1 MAYNEI
7 ITGLQVNTGW
17 NLTFNPTG
25 KFPVI
30 AKRAFPTLADA
41 QAYVD
46 DVNSS
51 ATLGVILT
59 VTQDSVAKNNG
70 IYLVTKVAGVD
81 GATVGELTPA
91 GSGAGSEAV
100 NTYADALALATSDNI
115 GQLIYVK
122 TTTYKKGD
130 EYTDNKDEADVN
142 EAGEA
147 IEFTAGPY
155 VVTGAGAVA
164 KLGTTSASGDIAGDV
179 EALKGDVNTLKAES
193 LKGVRVDNVLL
204 PVSEDKTVN
213 IELAGFAK
221 SADLEAPLAKL
232 DAIEANAQVNV
243 IETINVAGSQLVPT
257 DKAVSIVFDASYDAS
272 TTSENALQHKAIVAV
287 IEDLRGKISEIPK
300 FRIEVVEALPET
312 GENAVVYLVKETGE
326 ETSNLYEEYIWT
338 GSAFELL
345 GRQEL
350 DLTDYV
356 TSGELESAL
365 EPYATTESVNST
377 LEAYVT
383 DASLKADYLDAST
396 VNGYL
401 DGKVD
406 KVDGYSLVADSSIA
420 LISTNADDI
429 ADLKIADS
437 SLDSRLQAIEGAV
450 LTAST
455 EDNVYVSASVAENV
469 LTLSFTMGDC
479 STGKDGFATVAD
491 VNAHVSTTVSDAITD
506 AFTWHDVE

>member
-46 DVNSS
+46 DPKSS
-51 ATLGVILT
+51 ATVGIVVT
-59 VTQDSVAKNNG
+59 VTQDEVVKNNG
-70 IYLVTKVAGVD
+70 IYLVSKVAGVD
-81 GATVGELTPA
+81 GAVVGELVPA

-100 NTYADALALATSDNI
+100 NTYADAIALATSDNI

-122 TTTYKKGD
+122 TTTYKKG
-130 EYTDNKDEADVN
+130 EGYTDSAEDADKDAE
-142 EAGEA
+142 GKA
-147 IEFTAGPY
+147 IEYTAGPY
-155 VVTGAGAVA
+155 VVTGAGSVA

-179 EALKGDVNTLKAES
+179 ETLKGKVSTLESES

-204 PVSEDKTVN
+204 SVGEDKTVN

-221 SADLEAPLAKL
+221 SDDLTEPLARL
-232 DAIEANAQVNV
+232 AEMEDGAQVNI
-243 IETINVAGSQLVPT
+243 IESVSVAGSELVPVE
-257 DKAVSIVFDASYDAS
+257 KKISIVFDSAYDAS
-272 TTSENALQHKAIVAV
+272 TDSENALQHKAIAAV

-300 FRIEVVEALPET
+300 FRIDVVEALPET

-350 DLTDYV
+350 DLTDYI
-356 TSGELESAL
+356 TSGELATEL
-365 EPYATTESVNST
+365 IPYAKTSEVNTT
-377 LEAYVT
+377 LEAY
-383 DASLKADYLDAST
+383 ALKADYLDAST
-396 VNGYL
+396 VNGL
-401 DGKVD
+401 LAEKVD
-406 KVDGYSLVADSSIA
+406 KVDGFGLISDASLALIGDHKTAIEGLLLADSSMDERIIE
-420 LISTNADDI
+420 LETNA
-429 ADLKIADS
+429 
-437 SLDSRLQAIEGAV
+437 V
-450 LTAST
+450 LS
-455 EDNVYVSASVAENV
+455 VSVAEGSLVDASINENV
-469 LTLSFTMGDC
+469 LGISLKIGDC
-479 STGKDGFATVAD
+479 STGADGLATVAD
-491 VNAHVSTTVSDAITD
+491 VNAQIAKSIEEALSWKDA
-506 AFTWHDVE
+506 

>member
-46 DVNSS
+46 DPKSS
-51 ATLGVILT
+51 ATVGIVVT
-59 VTQDSVAKNNG
+59 VTQDEVVKNNG
-70 IYLVTKVAGVD
+70 IYLVSKVAGVD
-81 GATVGELTPA
+81 GAGVGELVPA

-100 NTYADALALATSDNI
+100 NTYADAIALATSDNI

-122 TTTYKKGD
+122 TTTYKKG
-130 EYTDNKDEADVN
+130 EGYTDSAEDADKDAE
-142 EAGEA
+142 GKA
-147 IEFTAGPY
+147 IEYTAGPY
-155 VVTGAGAVA
+155 VVTGAGSVA

-179 EALKGDVNTLKAES
+179 ETLKGKVSTLESES

-204 PVSEDKTVN
+204 SVGEDKTVN

-221 SADLEAPLAKL
+221 SDDLTEPLARL
-232 DAIEANAQVNV
+232 AEMEDGAQVNI
-243 IETINVAGSQLVPT
+243 IESVSVAGSELVPVE
-257 DKAVSIVFDASYDAS
+257 KKISIVFDSAYDAS
-272 TTSENALQHKAIVAV
+272 TDSENALQHKAIAAV

-300 FRIEVVEALPET
+300 FRIDVVEALPET

-350 DLTDYV
+350 DLTDYI
-356 TSGELESAL
+356 TSGELATEL
-365 EPYATTESVNST
+365 IPYAKTSEVNTT
-377 LEAYVT
+377 LEAY
-383 DASLKADYLDAST
+383 ALKADYLDAST
-396 VNGYL
+396 VNGL
-401 DGKVD
+401 LAEKVD
-406 KVDGYSLVADSSIA
+406 KVDGFGLISDASLALIGDHKTAIEGLLLADSSMDERIIE
-420 LISTNADDI
+420 LETNA
-429 ADLKIADS
+429 
-437 SLDSRLQAIEGAV
+437 V
-450 LTAST
+450 LS
-455 EDNVYVSASVAENV
+455 VSVAEGSLVDASINENV
-469 LTLSFTMGDC
+469 LGISLKIGDC
-479 STGKDGFATVAD
+479 STGADGLATVAD
-491 VNAHVSTTVSDAITD
+491 VNAQIAKSIEEALSWKDA
-506 AFTWHDVE
+506 

>member
-46 DVNSS
+46 DPKSS
-51 ATLGVILT
+51 ATVGIVVT
-59 VTQDSVAKNNG
+59 VTQDEVVKNNG
-70 IYLVTKVAGVD
+70 IYLVSKVAGVD
-81 GATVGELTPA
+81 GAVVGELVPA

-100 NTYADALALATSDNI
+100 NTYADAIVLATSDNV

-130 EYTDNKDEADVN
+130 GYTDNAEEADKDA
-142 EAGEA
+142 EGKA
-147 IEFTAGPY
+147 IEYTAGPY
-155 VVTGAGAVA
+155 VVTGAGSVA

-179 EALKGDVNTLKAES
+179 ETLKGKVSTLESES

-204 PVSEDKTVN
+204 SVGEDKTVN

-221 SADLEAPLAKL
+221 SDDLVAPLARL
-232 DAIEANAQVNV
+232 AEMEDGAQVNL
-243 IETINVAGSQLVPT
+243 IETVSVAGSDLVPV
-257 DKAVSIVFDASYDAS
+257 DKKISIVFDSAYDAS
-272 TTSENALQHKAIVAV
+272 TDSENALQHKAIAAV

-300 FRIEVVEALPET
+300 FRIDVVDALPEQ

-356 TSGELESAL
+356 TSSELTDAL
-365 EPYATTESVNST
+365 VPYAKTAEVSKT
-377 LEAYVT
+377 LEDYA
-383 DASLKADYLDAST
+383 LKADYLDAST
-396 VNGYL
+396 VNGL
-401 DGKVD
+401 LEDKVD
-406 KVDGYSLVADSSIA
+406 KAEGYGLISDASLA
-420 LISTNADDI
+420 LIGANAT
-429 ADLKIADS
+429 
-437 SLDSRLQAIEGAV
+437 AIEGLVNADASLDERLVAVEKDAV
-450 LTAST
+450 L
-455 EDNVYVSASVAENV
+455 DVSVAEGSLIEASISENV
-469 LTLSFTMGDC
+469 LELSLKIGDC
-479 STGKDGFATVAD
+479 STGADGLATVAD
-491 VNAHVSTTVSDAITD
+491 VNAHIADSIEKALSWKEA
-506 AFTWHDVE
+506 

>member
-46 DVNSS
+46 DPKSS
-51 ATLGVILT
+51 ATVGIVVT
-59 VTQDSVAKNNG
+59 VTQDEVVKNNG
-70 IYLVTKVAGVD
+70 IYLVSKVAGVD
-81 GATVGELTPA
+81 GAVVGELVPA

-100 NTYADALALATSDNI
+100 NTYADAIALATSDNV

-130 EYTDNKDEADVN
+130 GYTDNAEEADKDA
-142 EAGEA
+142 EGKA
-147 IEFTAGPY
+147 IEYTAGPY
-155 VVTGAGAVA
+155 VVTGAGSVA

-179 EALKGDVNTLKAES
+179 ETLKGKVSTLESES

-204 PVSEDKTVN
+204 SVGEDKTVN

-221 SADLEAPLAKL
+221 SDDLVAPLARL
-232 DAIEANAQVNV
+232 AEMEDGAQVNL
-243 IETINVAGSQLVPT
+243 IETVSVAGSDLVPV
-257 DKAVSIVFDASYDAS
+257 DKKISIVFDSAYDAS
-272 TTSENALQHKAIVAV
+272 TDSENALQHKAIAAV

-300 FRIEVVEALPET
+300 FRIEVVDALPEK

-356 TSGELESAL
+356 TSGELTEAL
-365 EPYATTESVNST
+365 APYAKTAEVSKT
-377 LEAYVT
+377 LEDYA
-383 DASLKADYLDAST
+383 LKADYLDAST
-396 VNGYL
+396 VNGL
-401 DGKVD
+401 LEDKVD
-406 KVDGYSLVADSSIA
+406 KLEGYGLISDASLA
-420 LISTNADDI
+420 LIGANAT
-429 ADLKIADS
+429 
-437 SLDSRLQAIEGAV
+437 AIEGLVNADASLDERLVAVEKDAV
-450 LTAST
+450 LDVSVVEGSLIEASI
-455 EDNVYVSASVAENV
+455 SENV
-469 LTLSFTMGDC
+469 LELSLKIGDC
-479 STGKDGFATVAD
+479 STGADGLATVAD
-491 VNAHVSTTVSDAITD
+491 VNAHIADSIEKALSWREA
-506 AFTWHDVE
+506 

>member
-46 DVNSS
+46 DPKSS
-51 ATLGVILT
+51 ATVGIVVT
-59 VTQDSVAKNNG
+59 VTQDEVVKNNG
-70 IYLVTKVAGVD
+70 IYLVSKVAGVD
-81 GATVGELTPA
+81 GAVVGELVPA
-91 GSGAGSEAV
+91 GSDAGSEAV
-100 NTYADALALATSDNI
+100 NTYADAIALATSDNV

-122 TTTYKKGD
+122 TTTYKKGNG
-130 EYTDNKDEADVN
+130 YTDNAEDADKDDE
-142 EAGEA
+142 GKA
-147 IEFTAGPY
+147 IEYTAGPY
-155 VVTGAGAVA
+155 VVTGAGSVA

-179 EALKGDVNTLKAES
+179 ETLKGKVSTLESES

-204 PVSEDKTVN
+204 SVGEDKTVN

-221 SADLEAPLAKL
+221 SDDLVAPLARL
-232 DAIEANAQVNV
+232 AEMEDGAQVNL
-243 IETINVAGSQLVPT
+243 IESVSVAGSDLVPV
-257 DKAVSIVFDASYDAS
+257 DKKISIVFDSVYDAS
-272 TTSENALQHKAIVAV
+272 TDSENALQHKAIAAV

-300 FRIEVVEALPET
+300 FRIDVVDALPEK

-356 TSGELESAL
+356 TSGELTEAL
-365 EPYATTESVNST
+365 VPYAKTAEVSKT
-377 LEAYVT
+377 LESYA
-383 DASLKADYLDAST
+383 LKADYLDAST
-396 VNGYL
+396 INGL
-401 DGKVD
+401 LEDKVD
-406 KVDGYSLVADSSIA
+406 KTEGYGLISDASLA
-420 LISTNADDI
+420 LIGANAT
-429 ADLKIADS
+429 
-437 SLDSRLQAIEGAV
+437 AIEGLVNADASLDKRLVDIEKDAV
-450 LTAST
+450 L
-455 EDNVYVSASVAENV
+455 DVSVAEGSLIEASISENV
-469 LTLSFTMGDC
+469 LELSLKIGDC
-479 STGKDGFATVAD
+479 STGADGLATVAD
-491 VNAHVSTTVSDAITD
+491 VNAHITD
-506 AFTWHDVE
+506 SIEKALSWKEA

>member
-59 VTQDSVAKNNG
+59 VTQDTVAKNNG

-100 NTYADALALATSDNI
+100 NTYADAIALATSDNI

-130 EYTDNKDEADVN
+130 GYTATEGEADKN
-142 EAGEA
+142 EAGEP

-155 VVTGAGAVA
+155 VVTGAGSVA

-179 EALKGDVNTLKAES
+179 ETLKGDVATLKDES
-193 LKGVRVDNVLL
+193 VKGIIIDGSVQAFG
-204 PVSEDKTVN
+204 EDKNVT
-213 IELAGFAK
+213 LDLGAYAK
-221 SADLEAPLAKL
+221 NADLVDPLSKL
-232 DAIEANAQVNV
+232 DGIEEGAQVNI
-243 IETINVAGSQLVPT
+243 IESVKVAGSTLEVT
-257 DKAVSIVFDASYDAS
+257 DKGVSIVFDASYDAS
-272 TTSENALQHKAIVAV
+272 TSSENAIQHKVIAAV

-300 FRIEVVEALPET
+300 FRIEVVEELPET
-312 GENAVVYLVKETGE
+312 GELAVVYLKKQTGE
-326 ETSNLYEEYIWT
+326 ETKNLYEEYVWT
-338 GSAFELL
+338 GSVFELL

-350 DLTDYV
+350 DLTDYI
-356 TSGELESAL
+356 TSGELATEL
-365 EPYATTESVNST
+365 EPYAKTADVSTALESY
-377 LEAYVT
+377 A
-383 DASLKADYLDAST
+383 LKADYTDSSTLAGLLDEKVDVLEGHSLISDAS
-396 VNGYL
+396 
-401 DGKVD
+401 
-406 KVDGYSLVADSSIA
+406 I
-420 LISTNADDI
+420 LIIGQNAE
-429 ADLKIADS
+429 
-437 SLDSRLQAIEGAV
+437 AIEGLKSADASLQERV
-450 LTAST
+450 LALEEDSIFDVVIDPST
-455 EDNVYVSASVAENV
+455 SMLGASVADNT
-469 LTLSFTMGDC
+469 LTLSLTIGDLT
-479 STGKDGFATVAD
+479 TGADGLVTVGDVKSFVATSIESALD
-491 VNAHVSTTVSDAITD
+491 WQEA
-506 AFTWHDVE
+506 

>member
-46 DVNSS
+46 DPKSS
-51 ATLGVILT
+51 ATAGIVVT
-59 VTQDSVAKNNG
+59 VTKDEVAKNNG
-70 IYLVTKVAGVD
+70 IYFVSKVAGVD
-81 GATVGELTPA
+81 DAVVGELIPA

-100 NTYADALALATSDNI
+100 NTYADAIALATSDNV

-122 TTTYKKGD
+122 TTTYKKG
-130 EYTDNKDEADVN
+130 EGYTDNVEEADKDTEGN
-142 EAGEA
+142 A
-147 IEFTAGPY
+147 IEYTAGPY
-155 VVTGAGAVA
+155 VVTGASSVA

-179 EALKGDVNTLKAES
+179 ESLKGRVSDLESES

-204 PVSEDKTVN
+204 PVAEDKTVN
-213 IELAGFAK
+213 LELSVYAK
-221 SADLEAPLAKL
+221 SAVLVEPLARL
-232 DAIEANAQVNV
+232 ANMEDNAQANV
-243 IETINVAGSQLVPT
+243 IETVSVAGTDLVPA
-257 DKAVSIVFDASYDAS
+257 DKKVSIVFDSSYDAS
-272 TTSENALQHKAIVAV
+272 TTSENAIQHKAIAAV

-300 FRIEVVEALPET
+300 FRIEVVDVLPET

-356 TSGELESAL
+356 TSTELQTELGS
-365 EPYATTESVNST
+365 YATTDSVST
-377 LEAYVT
+377 ELEKYA
-383 DASLKADYLDAST
+383 LKADYLDAST
-396 VNGYL
+396 VNGL
-401 DGKVD
+401 LEKKVD
-406 KVDGYSLVADSSIA
+406 VVEGYGLISDASLA
-420 LISTNADDI
+420 LIETN
-429 ADLKIADS
+429 KT
-437 SLDSRLQAIEGAV
+437 AIEGLVNADASIDERLVAVEETAV
-450 LTAST
+450 LDVSVGESSLIEASI
-455 EDNVYVSASVAENV
+455 NENV
-469 LTLSFTMGDC
+469 LELSLKIGDC
-479 STGKDGFATVAD
+479 STGADGLATVAD
-491 VNAHVSTTVSDAITD
+491 VNAHVSKSIEDALSWKE
-506 AFTWHDVE
+506 A

>member
-46 DVNSS
+46 DPKSS
-51 ATLGVILT
+51 ATVGIVVT
-59 VTQDSVAKNNG
+59 VTQDEVVKNNG
-70 IYLVTKVAGVD
+70 IYLVSKVAGVD
-81 GATVGELTPA
+81 GAVVGELVPA

-100 NTYADALALATSDNI
+100 NTYADAIALATSDNV

-122 TTTYKKGD
+122 TTTYKKGNG
-130 EYTDNKDEADVN
+130 YTDNAEEADKDA
-142 EAGEA
+142 EGKA
-147 IEFTAGPY
+147 IEYTAGPY
-155 VVTGAGAVA
+155 VVTGAGSVA

-179 EALKGDVNTLKAES
+179 ETLKGKVSTLESES

-204 PVSEDKTVN
+204 SVGEDKTVN

-221 SADLEAPLAKL
+221 SDDLVAPLARL
-232 DAIEANAQVNV
+232 AEMEDGAQVNL
-243 IETINVAGSQLVPT
+243 IETVSVAGSDLVPV
-257 DKAVSIVFDASYDAS
+257 DKKISIVFDSAYDAS
-272 TTSENALQHKAIVAV
+272 TDSENALQHKAIAAV

-300 FRIEVVEALPET
+300 FRIDVVDVLPEQ

-326 ETSNLYEEYIWT
+326 ETFNLYEEYIWT

-356 TSGELESAL
+356 TSSELTEAL
-365 EPYATTESVNST
+365 VPYVKTAEVSKT
-377 LEAYVT
+377 LEDYA
-383 DASLKADYLDAST
+383 LKADYLDAST
-396 VNGYL
+396 VNGL
-401 DGKVD
+401 LEDKVD
-406 KVDGYSLVADSSIA
+406 KAEGYGLISDASLA
-420 LISTNADDI
+420 LIGENKT
-429 ADLKIADS
+429 
-437 SLDSRLQAIEGAV
+437 AIEGLVKVDASLDERLVAVEKDAV
-450 LTAST
+450 L
-455 EDNVYVSASVAENV
+455 DVSVAEGSLIEASISENV
-469 LTLSFTMGDC
+469 LELSLKIGDC
-479 STGKDGFATVAD
+479 STGADGLATVAD
-491 VNAHVSTTVSDAITD
+491 VNAHIADSIEKALSWKEA
-506 AFTWHDVE
+506 